1 MSSMVTSRLSAKGQV
16 TLPKKVRETLSL
28 GAGDLVTYEIDGG
41 KVSIRKVQ
49 PFDAAFH
56 AALSS
61 TLDEWASQEDDEAF
75 RDL

>member
-1 MSSMVTSRLSAKGQV
+1 MVTSRLSAKGQV

-28 GAGDLVTYEIDGG
+28 GPGDLVTYEIGNG
-41 KVSIRKVQ
+41 QVSIRKLQ

-61 TLDEWASQEDDEAF
+61 TLDEWASREDDEAF

>member
-1 MSSMVTSRLSAKGQV
+1 MVTSRLSAKGQV

-28 GAGDLVTYEIDGG
+28 GPGDLVTYEIGDG

>member
-1 MSSMVTSRLSAKGQV
+1 
-16 TLPKKVRETLSL
+16 LPKKVRETLSL
-28 GAGDLVTYEIDGG
+28 GPGDLVTYEIGDGT
-41 KVSIRKVQ
+41 VSIRKVQ